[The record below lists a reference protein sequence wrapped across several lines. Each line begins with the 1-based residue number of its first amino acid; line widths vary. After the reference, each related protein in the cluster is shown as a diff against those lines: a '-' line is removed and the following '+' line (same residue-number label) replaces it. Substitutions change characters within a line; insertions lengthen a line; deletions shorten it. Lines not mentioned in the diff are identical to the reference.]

1 MKLTELFPENEFK
14 EIISFAGSELSGETE
29 IKTLTSDSR
38 KAGKDSIFVC
48 INGSEAD
55 GHEYVPNAYKL
66 GCRIFVCEHA
76 VTIPGESAL
85 VIAVPDTRKTLA
97 LLAERFYG
105 SPAKK
110 LKLIGITGTKGKST
124 VAEFIYRILNDSGR
138 KAGIIGTC
146 GIRFGVEKRITGNT
160 TPDALEL
167 ASVFSEM
174 YRAGIEYV
182 VMEVSSQ
189 ACLLDRI
196 YGLHFER
203 AVFTNLYYDHI
214 GPSEHPTFENY
225 KECKKSLF
233 RMADISVIN
242 SDDHYAR
249 DMISGIASENLL
261 FFGCASEG
269 SRTAPYYRAENIA
282 RWNEKGIYGMTF
294 DCRDVRFYIRMPGT
308 INVSNAMAAISV
320 CESLGLSLVEISER
334 LRNVTVR
341 GRFETYES
349 DGRTFVIDYAHN
361 GASLESA
368 LKILRAYTSGRLIV
382 LFGSVG
388 GRTQLRRSEMG
399 EAADRLADFCIVT
412 SDNPDAESP
421 EDIIDDIVLNI
432 KHCPHIG
439 IPDRADAIRY
449 AVENA
454 KPGDVVLLA
463 GKGHEEYQLI
473 DGKKISFSERDILK
487 KALEEMYSLVL

>member
-1 MKLTELFPENEFK
+1 MKLTELFPENEFG
-14 EIISFAGSELSGETE
+14 EIFNFAGSELSGETE
-29 IKTLTSDSR
+29 IKTITSDSR
-38 KAGKDSIFVC
+38 KAGRNSVFVC

-76 VTIPGESAL
+76 VTVPGESAL

-97 LLAERFYG
+97 LLSERFYG
-105 SPAKK
+105 NPAEK

-124 VAEFIYRILNDSGR
+124 VAEFVYRILNDSGR

-146 GIRFGVEKRITGNT
+146 GIRFGAEERTTGNT

-167 ASVFSEM
+167 ASVFAEM
-174 YRAGIEYV
+174 CSAGMEYV

-196 YGLHFER
+196 YGLHFDR

-214 GPSEHPTFENY
+214 GPSEHPDFENY

-233 RMADISVIN
+233 KSADVSIIN
-242 SDDHYAR
+242 SDDHYAHE
-249 DMISGIASENLL
+249 MISEIAPEKCL
-261 FFGCASEG
+261 FFGCDSEAG
-269 SRTAPYYRAENIA
+269 RKAPYYLAENIT
-282 RWNEKGIYGMTF
+282 RWNKDGVYGMSF
-294 DCRDVRFYIRMPGT
+294 DCGGVRFYIRMPGI

-320 CESLGLSLVEISER
+320 CESLGLSFSDISEK

-349 DGRTFVIDYAHN
+349 GGRTFVIDYAHN
-361 GASLESA
+361 GTSLESA

-388 GRTQLRRSEMG
+388 GRTQMRRSEMG
-399 EAADRLADFCIVT
+399 EVADRLADFCIVT
-412 SDNPDAESP
+412 SDNPDTESP
-421 EDIIDDIVLNI
+421 EDIINDIVLNI
-432 KHCPHIG
+432 KHCPYIR
-439 IPDRADAIRY
+439 IQDRADAIRY

-454 KPGDVVLLA
+454 KRGDVVLLA

-473 DGKKISFSERDILK
+473 NGKKISFSERDILE
-487 KALEEMYSLVL
+487 KALEEMYSPVS